1 MKISILSVSNW
12 SSQHLISIPSE
23 WRRRRWLGL
32 NRERHR
38 VPERHGSPAVGEER
52 LGKRGR
58 RWEGRVAGEAREEL
72 EAAALTRRFFFDSF
86 VTRLSKH

>member
-12 SSQHLISIPSE
+12 SSQHLISTPSE

-32 NRERHR
+32 DRERHR
-38 VPERHGSPAVGEER
+38 VPERHRGPAAGEER

-58 RWEGRVAGEAREEL
+58 RWEGRAAGEAREEL
-72 EAAALTRRFFFDSF
+72 EAAALTTRVFF
-86 VTRLSKH
+86 